1 MHKAKEIS
9 HLLFGNG
16 LSCNRVINHNPGK
29 FKLEWILHKD
39 IIVNRH
45 LECRANLDVA
55 ITISTRMTEKEEI
68 DKELG
73 ADEDYPKMPCFAGHS
88 EIMIKLLFACQPG
101 KL

>member
-1 MHKAKEIS
+1 
-9 HLLFGNG
+9 
-16 LSCNRVINHNPGK
+16 
-29 FKLEWILHKD
+29 
-39 IIVNRH
+39 
-45 LECRANLDVA
+45 
-55 ITISTRMTEKEEI
+55 MTEKEEI